1 MYKGKLFTCIQL
13 GKKFLWDNGKNV
25 KSNSRP
31 AKGIPATC
39 TIQDGSWRSLRES
52 NEASEGRVNFSAS
65 ILNSSTSNTATQ
77 IKIFIEW
84 YDEIGI
90 SFKKTLRIPRLY
102 PGQTLEFGDSDFF
115 KDDTKNFPEEPI
127 DVKLRSSCL
136 STPFN
141 SKELVNGK
149 IPIITGEAPISFEEY
164 PEDGAVS
171 VNASYII
178 KNSLGKEVSV
188 AGERKSDVADAYIFG
203 IIQDRFGNILAGYS
217 GFVVEGNLQVLEPG
231 DTARIDDN
239 LFETSYPASEYFKRM
254 AIFKFT
260 IITD

>member
-13 GKKFLWDNGKNV
+13 GKKFFWDNGVNV
-25 KSNSRP
+25 KSQSRP
-31 AKGIPATC
+31 TKGLPATC

-52 NEASEGRVNFSAS
+52 FELSGGTINFSAS
-65 ILNSSTSNTATQ
+65 ISNSSTTNTASQ
-77 IKIFIEW
+77 IKVFIEW
-84 YDEIGI
+84 FDEIGI
-90 SFKKTLRIPRLY
+90 SYKKTLRIPRLY

-115 KDDTKNFPEEPI
+115 RDSSKNFPKEPV
-127 DVKLRSSCL
+127 DVKLRSSCV

-149 IPIITGEAPISFEEY
+149 IPTISGEAPITFEEY

-171 VNASYII
+171 VNASYIL
-178 KNSLGKEVSV
+178 KNSLGKEISL
-188 AGERKSDVADAYIFG
+188 AGERKSDIADAYIFG
-203 IIQDRFGNILAGYS
+203 IIQDRFGNLLAGYS
-217 GFVVEGNLQVLEPG
+217 GFVVGDNLQVLEPG

-239 LFETSYPASEYFKRM
+239 LFETSFPLNEYFKRM
-254 AIFKFT
+254 AIFKYT